1 MNKNLSTLFIGCLGG
16 VLAFSVTQ
24 FFFKD
29 QPKAFVVE
37 KTASASSPYHLTN
50 ETPVP
55 VQGAAVDFTYAA
67 EQSLNSVVHIK
78 TSVPVATYTDP
89 FYEYF
94 FGPMPKQNNMQV
106 ASGSGVIIGSD
117 GYIVTNNHVINNA
130 EKISVTLNNNK
141 SYEAKVIGTDPGTDI
156 ALIKVDANGLPAVT
170 MGNSDDVKIGEWV
183 LAVGNPFN
191 LTSTVTA
198 GIVSAKSRNI
208 HILEG
213 NPDKNVFPI
222 ESFIQTDAAV
232 NPGNSGGALVNAKGE
247 LIGINTAIA
256 STTGSYSGYSFA
268 VPVNL
273 VQKVTSDLRKYGVV
287 QRGFLGVN
295 IRNIDQELADEL
307 NMDEIK
313 GVYVGGT
320 VPGGAAEK
328 SGIKEG
334 DIILNIGERE
344 VNSASALQEHV
355 GRYRPGDVVNVRLI
369 RGSEEMIVP
378 VTLQNMDGTTETVKK
393 ETPSVSSSV
402 SSSAHGAVFRDIN
415 ADEKEELKIKKGVK
429 VISLEK
435 GKLSAAGIKKG
446 FIITKVDDKEVASA
460 EELSKWLKNKKGAV
474 LVEGVYPDGTKGYYA
489 FGL

>member
-1 MNKNLSTLFIGCLGG
+1 MKKNLSTLLIGCLGG
-16 VLAFSVTQ
+16 VLAFSVIH
-24 FFFKD
+24 FFINE

-37 KTASASSPYHLTN
+37 KSAEGNSPYTLTN
-50 ETPVP
+50 GVEMPV
-55 VQGAAVDFTYAA
+55 GTGMDFTYAA
-67 EQSLNSVVHIK
+67 ENSVNSVVHIK
-78 TSVPVATYTDP
+78 TTIPVVTRTDP

-94 FGPMPKQNNMQV
+94 FGPMPKSNGTQM

-117 GYIVTNNHVINNA
+117 GYIVTNNHVINDA
-130 EKISVTLNNNK
+130 EKITVTLNNNK
-141 SYEAKVIGTDPGTDI
+141 TYDAKVIGSDAGTDI
-156 ALIKVDANGLPAVT
+156 ALIKVDADGLPAVA
-170 MGNSDDVKIGEWV
+170 MGNSDHVKIGEWV

-232 NPGNSGGALVNAKGE
+232 NPGNSGGALVNSKGE

-256 STTGSYSGYSFA
+256 SNTGSFSGYSFA

-273 VQKVTSDLRKYGVV
+273 VKKVTTDLRKYGVV

-307 NMDEIK
+307 NLDEIK

-320 VPGGAAEK
+320 VSGGAAEK

-334 DIILNIGERE
+334 DIILNIGEVA

-355 GRYRPGDVVNVRLI
+355 GRYRPGDTINVRLI
-369 RGSEEMIVP
+369 RDDEEMIVP
-378 VTLQNMDGTTETVKK
+378 VTLQNLNGTTETVKK
-393 ETPSVSSSV
+393 ET
-402 SSSAHGAVFRDIN
+402 
-415 ADEKEELKIKKGVK
+415 K
-429 VISLEK
+429 
-435 GKLSAAGIKKG
+435 
-446 FIITKVDDKEVASA
+446 
-460 EELSKWLKNKKGAV
+460 
-474 LVEGVYPDGTKGYYA
+474 
-489 FGL
+489 

>member
-1 MNKNLSTLFIGCLGG
+1 MRKNLATLMIGCLGG
-16 VLAFSVTQ
+16 VLAFTITH
-24 FFFKD
+24 FIINE

-37 KTASASSPYHLTN
+37 KSSGDDSPFHLTN
-50 ETPVP
+50 EVEMPANA
-55 VQGAAVDFTYAA
+55 GMDFTLAA
-67 EQSLNSVVHIK
+67 ENSVNSVVHIK
-78 TSVPVATYTDP
+78 TTIPVVQQTDP
-89 FYEYF
+89 FFEYF
-94 FGPMPKQNNMQV
+94 FGPMPKNNGTQM

-117 GYIVTNNHVINNA
+117 GYIVTNNHVINDA
-130 EKISVTLNNNK
+130 EKITVTLNNNK
-141 SYEAKVIGTDPGTDI
+141 TYEAKVIGSDAGTDI
-156 ALIKVDANGLPAVT
+156 ALIKVDADGLPAVK
-170 MGNSDDVKIGEWV
+170 MGNSDNVKIGEWV

-256 STTGSYSGYSFA
+256 SNTGSFSGYSFA

-273 VQKVTSDLRKYGVV
+273 VKKVTTDLRKYGVV

-307 NMDEIK
+307 NLDELK

-334 DIILNIGERE
+334 DIILNIGEVV

-355 GRYRPGDVVNVRLI
+355 GRYRPGDVINVRLV
-369 RGSEEMIVP
+369 RDNEELIIP
-378 VTLQNMDGTTETVKK
+378 VTLQNMNGTTETVKK
-393 ETPSVSSSV
+393 EP
-402 SSSAHGAVFRDIN
+402 
-415 ADEKEELKIKKGVK
+415 EK
-429 VISLEK
+429 
-435 GKLSAAGIKKG
+435 
-446 FIITKVDDKEVASA
+446 
-460 EELSKWLKNKKGAV
+460 
-474 LVEGVYPDGTKGYYA
+474 
-489 FGL
+489 